1 MSKRTACHANKGF
14 TLLEVLVA
22 LIFFSLIGLVMQQV
36 TAATV
41 SSYQNVRLK
50 LFASWIAEN
59 KMAQIRL
66 STTFPKPDEHKEE
79 LVYGSHEWELV
90 TRIKTTDFPD
100 VNQIEMDVFYI
111 EPAGS
116 VKNKVLSLT
125 GAVGRY

>member
-1 MSKRTACHANKGF
+1 MNASKRTQGDKGF

-41 SSYQNVRLK
+41 SNYQHVRLK

-59 KMAQIRL
+59 KMAEIRL
-66 STTFPKPDEHKEE
+66 SKNFPLPREHKEE

-90 TRIKTTDFPD
+90 SRIKGTNNPD
-100 VNQIEMDVFYI
+100 INRVELDVFYV
-111 EPAGS
+111 EPTGS
-116 VKNKVLSLT
+116 EKTKTLTLT
-125 GAVGRY
+125 GFVGRY

>member
-1 MSKRTACHANKGF
+1 MAPKASTNKGF

-59 KMAQIRL
+59 KMAELRL
-66 STTFPKPDEHKEE
+66 AKSFPTPKEHKEE
-79 LVYGSHEWELV
+79 VVFGSHEWELV
-90 TRIKTTDFPD
+90 SRIKTTNNPD
-100 VNQIEMDVFYI
+100 INRVELDVFYI
-111 EPAGS
+111 EPTGS
-116 VKNKVLSLT
+116 DKTKTLTLT
-125 GAVGRY
+125 GFVGRY